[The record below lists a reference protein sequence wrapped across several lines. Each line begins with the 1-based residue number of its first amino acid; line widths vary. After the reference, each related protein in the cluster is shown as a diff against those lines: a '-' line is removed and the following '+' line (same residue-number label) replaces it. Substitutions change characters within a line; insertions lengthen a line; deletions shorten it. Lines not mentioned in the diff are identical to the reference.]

1 MTDCPSCRGAGVD
14 ADGNSCPA
22 CTGIPTA
29 DLLDFSQAREAALRR
44 DLESTRRERDA
55 LVAQAEEMLAVL
67 RLIRQDLGARPV
79 GDVLAE
85 LDAWLARFR
94 R

>member
-1 MTDCPSCRGAGVD
+1 MTDCPSCFGAGVD
-14 ADGNSCPA
+14 AHGNSCPA

-29 DLLDFSQAREAALRR
+29 DLLDFSQAREAALRTKLG
-44 DLESTRRERDA
+44 DVTRERDR
-55 LVAQAEEMLAVL
+55 LVAQSEEMLAVL
-67 RLIRQDLGARPV
+67 RLVRENAPYTPPDELRRQ
-79 GDVLAE
+79 